1 MYEEYIEH
9 RDPRNTCHFDTI
21 DGVMQYPNMSLGVR
35 QMHTQIL
42 RIMEKHGI
50 KEFYPHREVDTIIQ
64 IRDFRHVRRLEDMA
78 WCPLGMAIYRIHDDG
93 SVTIYN

>member
-1 MYEEYIEH
+1 MYEEYIER
-9 RDPRNTCHFDTI
+9 RDPRDTCHFDTI
-21 DGVMQYPNMSLGVR
+21 DDVMAHPNMSLDVR

-42 RIMEKHGI
+42 RIMERCKI
-50 KEFYPHREVDTIIQ
+50 TEFYPYREVDTVIQ
-64 IRDFRHVRRLEDMA
+64 IRDFRHVRRLDMS